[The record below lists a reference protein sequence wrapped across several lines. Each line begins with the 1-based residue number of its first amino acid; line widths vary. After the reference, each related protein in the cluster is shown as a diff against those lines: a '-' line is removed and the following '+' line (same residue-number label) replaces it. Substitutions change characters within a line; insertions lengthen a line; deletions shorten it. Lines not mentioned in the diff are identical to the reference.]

1 MFLLYVVLR
10 CFLPHSSLAYT
21 FFFRSSL
28 TFFWHHVQMHQYNNV
43 WFWQVW
49 NVLKVHPERERK
61 RGGDAVFPNFL
72 SYTTLCLMCVCL
84 QNMMNLKVNFLLPN
98 QNTHAH
104 IKWREKQLIKTSYG
118 STKLSN
124 VPFSQQSKMLPGKI
138 PTLKL
143 NNNESRPVCPDKNR
157 NICARRCNLF
167 IYSQLRDNILMNKT
181 NNSSRM
187 TQRENQAHMCHSRV
201 PGAGGLSPTQTLG
214 KKANVV
220 HRKTGKESQ
229 QIKYLP
235 DKSSKDAVCHLTMS
249 INLGAWL

>member
-1 MFLLYVVLR
+1 MF
-10 CFLPHSSLAYT
+10 
-21 FFFRSSL
+21 
-28 TFFWHHVQMHQYNNV
+28 
-43 WFWQVW
+43 
-49 NVLKVHPERERK
+49 
-61 RGGDAVFPNFL
+61 D
-72 SYTTLCLMCVCL
+72 VCL
-84 QNMMNLKVNFLLPN
+84 FTEYDESQVNFLLPN

-104 IKWREKQLIKTSYG
+104 IKLREQLIKTSYG

-124 VPFSQQSKMLPGKI
+124 VPFSKQSKMLPGKI

-235 DKSSKDAVCHLTMS
+235 DKSSEDAVCHLTMS
-249 INLGAWL
+249 INLGDWL